1 MHPLRLLLY
10 VSLVIAIAV
19 AWGFGA
25 ALDRAGVEQP
35 AAVVLAIISFLLF
48 LLPWSGVFLWA
59 VRRANDLDLLTER
72 TRALAEGQVDRP
84 IADRVFHGELDD
96 IARGVE
102 ELRATI
108 LRQRQAHEEHR
119 AAMEEIVASLGEGL
133 IAVNP
138 RGRVVF
144 ANPRVSEI
152 FGGGANPIGRSFLEV
167 VRQQSI
173 VQALDKALQGHPS
186 NDRIE
191 MHERQIEVR
200 VFPVEASNEIAAV
213 ALFIDVTQ
221 LERLQ
226 RIRKEFLDDFSHE
239 VRTPLAGLRSAVETL
254 EEGVEPELER
264 QLREVMLRQLG
275 RIERLVKDLSDLN
288 NIEAG
293 RVSLQRRA
301 VDLRELA
308 EELCSEFRGRADG
321 LVFRVEGE
329 PARANVDSQR
339 AQQIVSNLLDNAW
352 KHGGGRGEVLIEVAQ
367 EGEEAV
373 VRVSDEG
380 EGIPPA
386 ELERIFHRFY
396 RVDRSRSQNVPGT
409 GLGLA
414 ITKHLVVLHGGRI
427 AVWNREGG
435 RGATF
440 EVRLPAA

>member
-1 MHPLRLLLY
+1 M
-10 VSLVIAIAV
+10 IAIAV

-25 ALDRAGVEQP
+25 ALDHAGVKPP
-35 AAVVLAIISFLLF
+35 APVVLAIVSFLLF
-48 LLPWSGVFLWA
+48 MLPWTGVFLWA
-59 VRRANDLDLLTER
+59 VRRARDLDLLTER
-72 TRALAEGQVDRP
+72 TRALAEGATDRP
-84 IADRVFHGELDD
+84 IADRTFHGELDD

-108 LRQRQAHEEHR
+108 LRQRETHEEHR

-167 VRQQSI
+167 VRQLSI
-173 VQALDKALQGHPS
+173 VEALDKALQGHPS
-186 NDRIE
+186 HDRIE
-191 MHERQIEVR
+191 VSDRQIEVR
-200 VFPVEASNEIAAV
+200 VFPVAASAEIAAV

-221 LERLQ
+221 IERLQ
-226 RIRKEFLDDFSHE
+226 RVRKEFLDDFSHE
-239 VRTPLAGLRSAVETL
+239 VRTPLAGLRTAAETMG
-254 EEGVEPELER
+254 EGDVPPDLER

-288 NIEAG
+288 NIESG
-293 RVSLQRRA
+293 RIELQRRE
-301 VDLRELA
+301 VDLRAVIEDLLA
-308 EELCSEFRGRADG
+308 DFSGAAIRIDG
-321 LVFRVEGE
+321 GAVH
-329 PARANVDSQR
+329 ASVDAER
-339 AQQIVSNLLDNAW
+339 AQQIFSNLLDNAR
-352 KHGGGRGEVLIEVAQ
+352 KHGRGEVLVEITRD
-367 EGEEAV
+367 GDDAV

-380 EGIPPA
+380 EGIPES

-414 ITKHLVVLHGGRI
+414 ITKHLVVLHGGQIR
-427 AVWNREGG
+427 AWNREGG